1 MSAYAENRKARFD
14 YEILSKMTAGIEL
27 SGLEVKAVRGGKMN
41 LAGSYVSIRG
51 GEAFLLGAEVSP
63 YQPKNT
69 PDSYDARRARKLLL
83 SKKEIGELS
92 SAEAT
97 KGLTIVPISVYNK
110 GRFIKLDVA
119 IARGKK
125 TFDKRQ
131 AIKKR
136 DTERDLNRTL

>member
-1 MSAYAENRKARFD
+1 MTYADNRKARFD
-14 YEILSKMTAGIEL
+14 YEILEKMTSGIEL
-27 SGLEVKAVRGGKMN
+27 SGAEVKAVRGGKMN

-69 PDSYDARRARKLLL
+69 PESYDPRRARKLLL
-83 SKKEIGELS
+83 SKKEIEDLAK
-92 SAEAT
+92 AEAT
-97 KGLTIVPISVYNK
+97 KGLTIVPLTVYNK

-119 IARGKK
+119 VARGKK
-125 TFDKRQ
+125 SFDKRQ